1 MAIRSEPGSAG
12 KATEPAHDGR
22 GDLQFSEVLSL
33 VSGTPMLHKKTVIV
47 TGAGGGIGR
56 VTAQMLAAAGASV
69 AITDLT
75 DELLKPVAEELR
87 VAGTDSLTEAIDA
100 SDFAAFQ
107 ALCKRTAA
115 ELGPVDGLVNVAGL
129 WEMAPVE
136 GITPEAWAQVLA
148 ANLQTA
154 FAGCQAVLPEMI
166 ERGSGSIVNV
176 ASTAGEYGSVRP
188 GSHYAAAKGGVIA
201 LTKSL
206 AREASPHGVRVNAVS
221 PGPIDTAALGATSE
235 DDRAAIGAR
244 TLLGRPGR
252 PHEIASACVFL
263 LSSLS
268 GFVTGHVL
276 RVNGGS
282 LL

>member
-1 MAIRSEPGSAG
+1 MATRSEPNASR
-12 KATEPAHDGR
+12 ATEPAHDGR
-22 GDLQFSEVLSL
+22 GDPQFSEVLSL
-33 VSGTPMLHKKTVIV
+33 VSGTPTLHNKTVIV

-56 VTAQMLAAAGASV
+56 VTAQVLAAAGASV

-75 DELLKPVAEELR
+75 EELLKPVHEELR
-87 VAGTDSLTEAIDA
+87 AAGADPLVEAIDA
-100 SDFAAFQ
+100 SDFASFRM
-107 ALCKRTAA
+107 LCERTAA

-136 GITPEAWAQVLA
+136 RIAPEAWTRVLA
-148 ANLQTA
+148 ANLQTT
-154 FAGCQAVLPEMI
+154 FAGCQAILPAMI

-188 GSHYAAAKGGVIA
+188 ASHYAAAKGGVIA

-235 DDRAAIGAR
+235 DDRVAIGSR

-263 LSSLS
+263 LSSFS